1 MADLRPEPPVAA
13 TPADARTDPD
23 SIFRLLKRGLG
34 HELVS
39 QDNVD
44 QLIELAV
51 AHGHR
56 LIEQEL
62 REWHTGCG
70 NEVAGRLGTGAPT
83 GGFNREHVKR

>member
-1 MADLRPEPPVAA
+1 MADLQPDLPVAA
-13 TPADARTDPD
+13 TPADAPTDSD

-39 QDNVD
+39 GDNVGE
-44 QLIELAV
+44 LIALAI
-51 AHGHR
+51 AHGQP

-70 NEVAGRLGTGAPT
+70 DGTAGSTGAPD
-83 GGFNREHVKR
+83 GGFNRNNAKR